1 MENLQGLVTLNKEL
15 LLENSRLKDENYKL
29 QSSGDVKLSDELT
42 RKTQL
47 LQKARTSLRQ
57 LAAENEDLRTQI
69 ETYKSQR
76 YRGALFETQEVT
88 DLKNLNT
95 ALTTQV

>member
-1 MENLQGLVTLNKEL
+1 MAISALQNMESLQGLAALNKDL

-29 QSSGDVKLSDELT
+29 QSSSDAKISGELA

-57 LAAENEDLRTQI
+57 LAAENEDLRTQV
-69 ETYKSQR
+69 ETYK
-76 YRGALFETQEVT
+76 A
-88 DLKNLNT
+88 
-95 ALTTQV
+95 